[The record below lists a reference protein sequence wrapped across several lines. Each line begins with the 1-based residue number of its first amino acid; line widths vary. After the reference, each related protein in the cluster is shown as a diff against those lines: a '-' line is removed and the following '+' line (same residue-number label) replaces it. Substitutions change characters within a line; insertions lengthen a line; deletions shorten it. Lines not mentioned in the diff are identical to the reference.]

1 MRPLKLTLAIAAVT
15 LSLSICQAQPG
26 GAHGKHPVKHDKGAK
41 IAKQLGL
48 NKEQANQMKVIH
60 QKQMNENKAIQA
72 KITPLKQELKALK
85 KKKKALN
92 EINMK
97 EIEHLLTPEQ
107 FIKFKELK
115 KRKIV
120 KKRNK
125 IIKT

>member
-72 KITPLKQELKALK
+72 KITPLKQELNALK

-107 FIKFKELK
+107 FIKFQELK
-115 KRKIV
+115 KNKKENRKERS
-120 KKRNK
+120 KK
-125 IIKT
+125 

>member
-72 KITPLKQELKALK
+72 KITPLKQELNALK

>member
-1 MRPLKLTLAIAAVT
+1 MRPLKLTLASAAVT

-72 KITPLKQELKALK
+72 KITPLKQELNALK

-107 FIKFKELK
+107 FIKFQELK
-115 KRKIV
+115 KNKKENRKERS
-120 KKRNK
+120 KK
-125 IIKT
+125 

>member
-72 KITPLKQELKALK
+72 KITPLKQELNALK
-85 KKKKALN
+85 KKKKTLN

-107 FIKFKELK
+107 FIKFQELK
-115 KRKIV
+115 KNKKENRKERS
-120 KKRNK
+120 KK
-125 IIKT
+125 

>member
-92 EINMK
+92 EINIK
-97 EIEHLLTPEQ
+97 ENEQLLTPEQ

>member
-26 GAHGKHPVKHDKGAK
+26 GAHGKHPAKHDKGAK
-41 IAKQLGL
+41 IAKQLEL

-72 KITPLKQELKALK
+72 KITPLKQELNALK
-85 KKKKALN
+85 KKKKTLN

-107 FIKFKELK
+107 FIKFQELK
-115 KRKIV
+115 KNKKENRKERS
-120 KKRNK
+120 KK
-125 IIKT
+125 

>member
-15 LSLSICQAQPG
+15 LSLAICQAQPG

-72 KITPLKQELKALK
+72 KITPLKQELNALK

-107 FIKFKELK
+107 FIKFQELK
-115 KRKIV
+115 KNKKENRKERS
-120 KKRNK
+120 KK
-125 IIKT
+125 